1 MAQGQ
6 CDDADKS
13 PVFPGISDARP
24 KGAWRAW
31 DRRGAPGG
39 LAGLLGA
46 LVAAHAVPADAA
58 PSAEH
63 PPITVTAA
71 RTAGLAALGGT
82 AVDARAFERLAAPT
96 ALEAFDRLPGVRAF
110 AKGGAGGGSF
120 LSVRGGEPN
129 FTLVML
135 EGVRLNDPTNSAG
148 GAFDFAQLDPALLGG
163 AELVR
168 GALSAV
174 HGADALAGVVNL
186 RLPRPRQ
193 DGWGGFGQLLGSTA
207 GEAGL
212 AAGATLRAQPA
223 ELLLAGAGWRSGGL
237 TPGSRLRRAQG
248 VANGRAATGPVRLEA
263 LLLASVTGREAFP
276 EDGGGPR
283 RSVLRE
289 PGRRDTRLALG
300 SLGAELDGAGPV
312 NAALRLA
319 VLRQIDDA
327 ATPAIAPG
335 PGATRGVP
343 AIAARSRFDRLE
355 LTGDLGGDLGGNRGG
370 TAVRWAVGAS
380 LLAEAGEGRGSVDL
394 GIPVP
399 ADFRLSRRRAGGFAE
414 LTAAA
419 GALSLTAGARIDGG
433 DGDRIRAT
441 GRGMARLSLG
451 EGWSARAGLAQG
463 FRLPSLYALAYP
475 LIANPGLRPE
485 RGRSGELALEAP
497 LPGGQARLSLFDSTW
512 RDLIDFDPGRF
523 TNVNR
528 ARVRARGVEA
538 DLRARALRGVEL
550 SAAASFTDARNRDG
564 PPLRARPRWSASALA
579 EWRPGERLLLW
590 AQGRHVGRFADFS
603 VPTGPITAAA
613 RTTLDMGARRELGER
628 LALEARILNLTD
640 ADHEEAVGFA
650 APGRRLLV
658 TLRARP

>member
-1 MAQGQ
+1 MALLPAG
-6 CDDADKS
+6 C
-13 PVFPGISDARP
+13 V
-24 KGAWRAW
+24 
-31 DRRGAPGG
+31 
-39 LAGLLGA
+39 LAMLA
-46 LVAAHAVPADAA
+46 TPAMAAEAAA
-58 PSAEH
+58 PDGH
-63 PPITVTAA
+63 QPITVTAA
-71 RTAGLAALGGT
+71 RTAGLAALGGV
-82 AVDARAFERLAAPT
+82 AVDTRAFERLAAPT
-96 ALEAFDRLPGVRAF
+96 ALEALDRLPGVRAF

-129 FTLVML
+129 FTLVLL

-212 AAGATLRAQPA
+212 AAGTALRSEPT

-248 VANGRAATGPVRLEA
+248 VAHGRVMLGPVQLDTLALASATGRD
-263 LLLASVTGREAFP
+263 AFP

-283 RSVLRE
+283 RSVLRAT
-289 PGRRDTRLALG
+289 GRRDTRLALG
-300 SLGAELDGAGPV
+300 SVGAAIAGGGPV
-312 NAALRLA
+312 NAALRLS
-319 VLRQIDDA
+319 VSRQIDDSD
-327 ATPAIAPG
+327 TPAIAPG
-335 PGATRGVP
+335 PGAARGVP

-355 LTGDLGGDLGGNRGG
+355 LTGDLAG
-370 TAVRWAVGAS
+370 TLSDTAMRWAAGAS
-380 LLAEAGEGRGSVDL
+380 LLAEAGEGRGAVDL
-394 GIPVP
+394 GVPVP

-414 LTAAA
+414 LKGAA

-441 GRGMARLSLG
+441 GRGAARLSLG
-451 EGWSARAGLAQG
+451 EGWSLRAGVAQG

-497 LPGGQARLSLFDSTW
+497 LPGGQARLALFDSTW
-512 RDLIDFDPGRF
+512 RDLIDFDPERF

-538 DLRARALRGVEL
+538 DLRARALPRLEL

-579 EWRPGERLLLW
+579 EWQAGERLLLW
-590 AQGRHVGRFADFS
+590 AQGRYVGQFGDFS
-603 VPTGPITAAA
+603 VPTGPTTSAAH
-613 RTTLDMGARRELGER
+613 TTLDMGARRDLGER
-628 LALEARILNLTD
+628 LALEARILNLTG
-640 ADHEEAVGFA
+640 ADHEDAVGFP